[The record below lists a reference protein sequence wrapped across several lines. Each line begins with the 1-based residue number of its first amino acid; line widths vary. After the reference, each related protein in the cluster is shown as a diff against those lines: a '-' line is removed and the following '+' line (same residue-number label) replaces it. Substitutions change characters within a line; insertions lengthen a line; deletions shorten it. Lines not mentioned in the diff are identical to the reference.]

1 MTATEILSQLRQLN
15 ITIRPDKGQ
24 LVLSGP
30 KGALTSDL
38 RSELVRRKEEILN
51 VLDNTANPSRAKEP
65 LLRPISRNR
74 TLPLSFAQQR
84 LWFLDQYEPKN
95 SVYNIPYGLR
105 LVGPLKVA
113 ALEQS
118 LREISRRHEAL
129 RTTFSITGGDP
140 VQVISPALSLSMP
153 FVDLTDRLENAREEE
168 AQRLAHEEAG
178 RPFDLRTGPLF
189 RAKLI
194 RLGEL
199 NHLLL
204 LTLHHIVSDGW
215 SMAVLYREL
224 SILYRAFI
232 NCEPSPLAGL
242 PIQYADYAVWQREY
256 LEGEVLESQLSYWKN
271 QLEGIPGVLHLPTDH
286 PRPAIQSYRGE
297 RQSIELSKE
306 LTQALKALSRK
317 EGATLFMT
325 LLAAFQT
332 LLHRYTGQDD
342 IVVGSPIA
350 NRNRTEIEGLI
361 GFFVNTLVLRS
372 NFSVNPTFTQLLA
385 QVREMA
391 LGAYAHQD
399 LPFEKLVEE
408 LKPERSLSYPP
419 LFQVMFVLQN
429 APSTALT
436 FEGLSASPV
445 GIGGET
451 AKFDLTLSMGES
463 ADGLRGSLQY
473 STDLFDDA
481 TIARMSGHLQTLLEG
496 IVGNPNRRIS
506 HLPIL
511 TQAEDHQLLAE
522 WNDTRRDYPSDKGI
536 HELFEVQVEKSPD
549 AIAVIF
555 EDQQLTYRQLNIKAN
570 QLAHHLRRL
579 GVGPDVLVGVCM
591 ERSLE
596 MVIALLGILK
606 SGGAYVPLDPEYPK
620 ERLAFILEDAQPA
633 VLVTQERF
641 LENFPHPHPCK
652 VCLDRQWG
660 QIAKERQ

>member
-391 LGAYAHQD
+391 LGAMRIRICR
-399 LPFEKLVEE
+399 L
-408 LKPERSLSYPP
+408 RSWSKR
-419 LFQVMFVLQN
+419 FS
-429 APSTALT
+429 PSAV
-436 FEGLSASPV
+436 SV
-445 GIGGET
+445 
-451 AKFDLTLSMGES
+451 
-463 ADGLRGSLQY
+463 
-473 STDLFDDA
+473 
-481 TIARMSGHLQTLLEG
+481 
-496 IVGNPNRRIS
+496 
-506 HLPIL
+506 
-511 TQAEDHQLLAE
+511 
-522 WNDTRRDYPSDKGI
+522 TRRYFK
-536 HELFEVQVEKSPD
+536 
-549 AIAVIF
+549 
-555 EDQQLTYRQLNIKAN
+555 
-570 QLAHHLRRL
+570 
-579 GVGPDVLVGVCM
+579 
-591 ERSLE
+591 
-596 MVIALLGILK
+596 
-606 SGGAYVPLDPEYPK
+606 
-620 ERLAFILEDAQPA
+620 
-633 VLVTQERF
+633 
-641 LENFPHPHPCK
+641 
-652 VCLDRQWG
+652 
-660 QIAKERQ
+660 